1 MMISEVLAGLFPDV
15 PILKHSQEK
24 VLDALEKGEI
34 TDFSFS
40 SKTPVDN
47 IVSYGLKEGL
57 VQSGLK
63 SFPDPRKYYEVPI
76 EALLLPQII
85 QRLNNEHSLL
95 TAPYMLNSAELM
107 VQLGYSAKVLE
118 EGFND
123 RNIHPRKAPF
133 HGETLKH
140 VLLAMKADSI
150 IDWYNHSWS
159 PLMKGH
165 ARGEVRQFL
174 MDGTKIHIPPHLY
187 EKFEGA
193 GVVKDSD
200 GNLEYGYKVV
210 WIYELIDRKGIIR
223 GLKFAPI
230 ETHDLVLGKEL
241 VEEFDFPENSLL
253 TMDRGFI
260 DHEWIKDLKQKRGIN
275 VCIPLRRNMFLSE
288 LARDN
293 YVPEEEWKEHPT
305 RKNQRIREL
314 SKDELEWEECP
325 VFESGVLIHIKK
337 KTGED
342 DYIVLVDTR
351 DGISPERLLETY
363 DLRSEIEEC
372 HRQLKCFQGLEKLP
386 SKKFVQVVFRIIME
400 VIAYNL
406 FTLFLN
412 SEGCSS
418 CKDYTLKLYRQKREP
433 KMEKNPNIIIY
444 TETDYAIIKASD
456 FLSKLVSAPKDAQE
470 RLQKLFNN
478 PQEYDP

>member
-1 MMISEVLAGLFPDV
+1 MFPDV
-15 PILKHSQEK
+15 PILKHSQGK
-24 VLDALEKGEI
+24 VLGALNKGEI
-34 TDFSFS
+34 TDLAFSC
-40 SKTPVDN
+40 KMPVDN

-63 SFPDPRKYYEVPI
+63 EFPDPRKRYEVPI
-76 EALLLPQII
+76 EVLLLPQII
-85 QRLNNEHSLL
+85 QRLNDEHSLL

-107 VQLGYSAKVLE
+107 AHLGYSAQILE
-118 EGFND
+118 EGFNE
-123 RNIHPRKAPF
+123 RNIYPREAPF

-140 VLLAMKADSI
+140 VLLATKVESI
-150 IDWYNHSWS
+150 IDWYNEDWS

-165 ARGEVRQFL
+165 ARGEVRQYL
-174 MDGTKIHIPPHLY
+174 MDGMKIHIPPHLY

-193 GVVKDSD
+193 GIVKNND
-200 GNLEYGYKVV
+200 GDLEYGYKVV

-260 DHEWIKDLKQKRGIN
+260 DSEWISDLKQQRGIDI
-275 VCIPLRRNMFLSE
+275 CIPLRRNMLLSE

-293 YVPEEEWKEHPT
+293 DVPEADWREHPT
-305 RKNQRIREL
+305 REGQRIREL

-325 VFESGVLIHIKK
+325 VFESGVLINIKK

-351 DGISPERLLETY
+351 DGISPEKLLETY

-386 SKKFVQVVFRIIME
+386 SKKLVQVVFRIIMG

-412 SEGCSS
+412 SEGCTSF
-418 CKDYTLKLYRQKREP
+418 KDYTLKLYRQKRRFKIER
-433 KMEKNPNIIIY
+433 NPDIILY
-444 TETDYAIIKASD
+444 TDTDYAVVKGLD
-456 FLSKLVSAPKDAQE
+456 FLKTLVSIPKDARE
-470 RLQKLFNN
+470 KLQKLFDHFSQG
-478 PQEYDP
+478 PSP